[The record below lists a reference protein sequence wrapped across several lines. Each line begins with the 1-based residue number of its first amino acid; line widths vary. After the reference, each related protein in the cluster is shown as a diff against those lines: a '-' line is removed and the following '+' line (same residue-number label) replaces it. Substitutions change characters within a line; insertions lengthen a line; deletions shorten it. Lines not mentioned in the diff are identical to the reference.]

1 MCNLYSI
8 TKGPQAIRDFTR
20 AVRDTTGNLP
30 PIPGVFPDYMAPVVR
45 NVEGDQRELTM
56 ARWGMPSP
64 VSAVK
69 GRNSDSGVTNVRNVS
84 SPHWRRWL
92 GLESRC
98 VVPFTSFAEN
108 ELQPDGSRPPV
119 WFALDESRPLAFFAG
134 IWTRWTSVRK
144 VKEGETTNDL
154 FAFLTTGPNAI
165 VAPIHPKAMPVILT
179 KQEEIDLWMT
189 APPKDALTLQRPLPD
204 DALRIVAR
212 GQKEDGMQ
220 EDGRLQAFEDRDDL
234 LQTKPLPPPASA

>member
-8 TKGPQAIRDFTR
+8 TKGPQAIRYFAR
-20 AVRDTTGNLP
+20 AFRDTTGNLP
-30 PIPGVFPDYMAPVVR
+30 PILGVFPDYSAPIVR
-45 NVEGDQRELTM
+45 NVEDGQRELTM

-64 VSAVK
+64 IFALK
-69 GRNSDSGVTNVRNVS
+69 GRNSDSGVTNIRNVA

-92 GLESRC
+92 GVESRC

-144 VKEGETTNDL
+144 VKEGQTTNDL
-154 FAFLTTGPNAI
+154 FGFLTTEPNAV
-165 VAPIHPKAMPVILT
+165 VAPIHAKAMPVILT
-179 KQEEIDLWMT
+179 TQEEVDLWMT
-189 APPKDALTLQRPLPD
+189 APVKDALALQRPLPD
-204 DALRIVAR
+204 DALRVVAR
-212 GQKEDGMQ
+212 GQKQDGLAGDQ
-220 EDGRLQAFEDRDDL
+220 RSCPPRLDG
-234 LQTKPLPPPASA
+234 SALNL